1 MYTLDINFLSD
12 RMQVPRQRKPQ
23 SNGVVRLPLRF
34 TEVDPTF
41 DKQKVAADT
50 LGAAFKSSVRDS
62 DFLSSITIQGNTL
75 LDKTG
80 NEPSIS
86 EFRENIAKI
95 GDEVL
100 SSSGLTQ
107 KLIEIAINPDIPHVY
122 SEVAKESLDKVFVK
136 AKASNNDNLFAVL
149 LNGYQD
155 SSHQHQIQTAF
166 DLIDK
171 LNLRSLSINQ
181 ALDDFHVKM
190 QAYGESGKAFSVY
203 GSSLIRLALD
213 RNIEMERLLL
223 AGRKLE
229 DSLVA
234 DPTLANQ
241 ARKTYGKIIQKA
253 ADESTVDPTK
263 QNSDVTNYAAK
274 FQKILV
280 DLVTYPESSTEYKQA
295 VTSFRDNIEKFSEE
309 QTLSSMKQE
318 ALQEKIATLK
328 SSHYISNEDASRLE
342 ERFRANLNTEYEV
355 YKHRDENFTNALL
368 HVREVLAKIEYV
380 SSVNSA
386 IPSSGLSVKILDSLL
401 LNINLESLG
410 EKDELVN
417 PLQETLT
424 GKRFTDNSERLRR
437 EFRNF
442 YETSINAE
450 IRQSLSGITPI
461 SNEAS
466 LDITNPAVLSSL
478 KEAISL
484 PIYRNNSAA
493 LALLTNLNNPNAN
506 VDNTLYKLYDFLL
519 IEKQKNISSL
529 LPEINLNTSGDT
541 YNLNEKTITD
551 LEVLRDLHKFKENL
565 NQSGAEINEDV
576 LSERYGQMLS
586 KNLSDSLMMVC
597 RTEDEAS
604 LNPVITRCEDVV
616 NHYQAKTDAS
626 YQSGTEF
633 FVNFIQKFLQNI
645 QDVLNIGKGA

>member
-1 MYTLDINFLSD
+1 MSQALTLNPAIVKAVN
-12 RMQVPRQRKPQ
+12 
-23 SNGVVRLPLRF
+23 
-34 TEVDPTF
+34 PTF
-41 DKQKVAADT
+41 DKQQTAIDT
-50 LGAAFKSSVRDS
+50 VKTAFKSSARDS
-62 DFLSSITIQGNTL
+62 DFLSCITIQGNTL

-95 GDEVL
+95 GDEFL

-107 KLIEIAINPDIPHVY
+107 KLIEIAINSDIANGY
-122 SEVAKESLDKVFVK
+122 SEVAKESLNKVFAK
-136 AKASNNDNLFAVL
+136 AKASVNDNLLAVL

-155 SSHQHQIQTAF
+155 SCDQHQIKTAF

-181 ALDDFHVKM
+181 ALDDFHIKM
-190 QAYGESGKAFSVY
+190 KAYGESGKAFSVY

-213 RNIEMERLLL
+213 RNIEIERRLL
-223 AGRKLE
+223 AGGKL
-229 DSLVA
+229 DDYLVA
-234 DPTLANQ
+234 DPELASQ

-253 ADESTVDPTK
+253 ADESTVDLTK
-263 QNSDVTNYAAK
+263 QNSGVTNYAAT

-309 QTLSSMKQE
+309 QTLSAMKQE
-318 ALQEKIATLK
+318 ALQKKIAILE
-328 SSHYISNEDASRLE
+328 SSGCMNNEAASHLGE
-342 ERFRANLNTEYEV
+342 KFRENLNTEYDA
-355 YKHRDENFTNALL
+355 YKHRDENFTDALL
-368 HVREVLAKIEYV
+368 HVREILAKIEDV

-386 IPSSGLSVKILDSLL
+386 VPSSGLSVKILDSLL
-401 LNINLESLG
+401 LNIKLETLG

-424 GKRFTDNSERLRR
+424 GRRFTDNSERLRG
-437 EFRNF
+437 EFRDF
-442 YETSINAE
+442 YETSINTE
-450 IRQSLSGITPI
+450 ISQSLSGITPI

-466 LDITNPAVLSSL
+466 LDITNLITLDSL

-484 PIYRNNSAA
+484 PIYKNNSAA

-597 RTEDEAS
+597 RTEAEAS

-633 FVNFIQKFLQNI
+633 FVNFIQKFLKNI

>member
-1 MYTLDINFLSD
+1 MSLTPTLN
-12 RMQVPRQRKPQ
+12 PRSIQ
-23 SNGVVRLPLRF
+23 
-34 TEVDPTF
+34 TVDSRF
-41 DKQKVAADT
+41 DKQKVTTDT
-50 LGAAFKSSVRDS
+50 VEVAFKSSVRDS
-62 DFLSSITIQGNTL
+62 DFLNLINIQGNRL

-86 EFRENIAKI
+86 EFCDNIAKI
-95 GDEVL
+95 GDEFL
-100 SSSGLTQ
+100 SNSGLTQ
-107 KLIEIAINPDIPHVY
+107 KLIEIAINPDIPKGY
-122 SEVAKESLDKVFVK
+122 SEEAKESLNKAFAKVK
-136 AKASNNDNLFAVL
+136 TSNKDNLLSVL

-155 SSHQHQIQTAF
+155 SSDQHQIKTAF

-171 LNLRSLSINQ
+171 LNLRSLSINE
-181 ALDDFHVKM
+181 ALNDFHTKM
-190 QAYGESGKAFSVY
+190 EQYGASGEAFSVY

-213 RNIEMERLLL
+213 RNIEMESLLL

-253 ADESTVDPTK
+253 ADESTVDLTK
-263 QNSDVTNYAAK
+263 QNTGVTNYAAT

-318 ALQEKIATLK
+318 ALKEKIANLN
-328 SSHYISNEDASRLE
+328 SSRYISNEDASRLE
-342 ERFRANLNTEYEV
+342 ERFCANLNTEHEAH
-355 YKHRDENFTNALL
+355 KHRDENFTNALL

-401 LNINLESLG
+401 LNIKLETSG

-424 GKRFTDNSERLRR
+424 GDRFTNNSERLRR
-437 EFRNF
+437 EFRDF
-442 YETSINAE
+442 YATSINRE
-450 IRQSLSGITPI
+450 ISQSLSGITSI

-466 LDITNPAVLSSL
+466 LDISNPTVLSSL

-484 PIYRNNSAA
+484 PIYANNSAA
-493 LALLTNLNNPNAN
+493 LALLTNLNNPNAD

-519 IEKQKNISSL
+519 IEKQNNIISL

-541 YNLNEKTITD
+541 YNLHEKTITD

-586 KNLSDSLMMVC
+586 ENLSESLMMVC
-597 RTEDEAS
+597 RTEDEAN
-604 LNPVITRCEDVV
+604 LNPVITRCENVV

-633 FVNFIQKFLQNI
+633 FVNFIQKFLKNI
-645 QDVLNIGKGA
+645 QDVLNLGKGA

>member
-1 MYTLDINFLSD
+1 MSRTLILN
-12 RMQVPRQRKPQ
+12 QQ
-23 SNGVVRLPLRF
+23 
-34 TEVDPTF
+34 TIHAVDSTY
-41 DKQKVAADT
+41 DKQRVATDT
-50 LGAAFKSSVRDS
+50 VGAAFKSSVRDS
-62 DFLSSITIQGNTL
+62 DFLSCITIQGSTL

-95 GDEVL
+95 GDEFL

-171 LNLRSLSINQ
+171 LNLRSLSIKE
-181 ALDDFHVKM
+181 ALGDFHTKM
-190 QAYGESGKAFSVY
+190 KAYGESGEAFSAY

-213 RNIEMERLLL
+213 RNIETEGYLL
-223 AGRKLE
+223 AGRKL
-229 DSLVA
+229 DDFLVT
-234 DPTLANQ
+234 DLELASQ

-253 ADESTVDPTK
+253 ADESPVDPTK
-263 QNSDVTNYAAK
+263 QNSGVTNYAAD

-280 DLVTYPESSTEYKQA
+280 DLVTYPESSVEYKQA

-318 ALQEKIATLK
+318 ALQEKTASLK
-328 SSHYISNEDASRLE
+328 SSRYISNEDASRLE
-342 ERFRANLNTEYEV
+342 EKFRANLNTEYEK

-368 HVREVLAKIEYV
+368 HVREILAKIEYV
-380 SSVNSA
+380 SAVNST

-401 LNINLESLG
+401 LNINLETSR

-424 GKRFTDNSERLRR
+424 GRRFTDNSERLRG
-437 EFRNF
+437 EFRHF

-450 IRQSLSGITPI
+450 ISQSLLIPPI
-461 SNEAS
+461 SNRAS
-466 LDITNPAVLSSL
+466 LDITNPTILNSL
-478 KEAISL
+478 KESISL
-484 PIYRNNSAA
+484 PIYKNNSAA
-493 LALLTNLNNPNAN
+493 SNLRTSLNNPNADIN
-506 VDNTLYKLYDFLL
+506 DTLYQLYDFLL

-541 YNLNEKTITD
+541 YKLNEKSIKD
-551 LEVLRDLHKFKENL
+551 LEALRDLHKFKANL
-565 NQSGAEINEDV
+565 NQSGAEINEDA
-576 LSERYGQMLS
+576 LSKRYGQMLS
-586 KNLSDSLMMVC
+586 KNLSESLMMVC
-597 RTEDEAS
+597 RTEDEAN

-616 NHYQAKTDAS
+616 DHYQAKTDAS

-633 FVNFIQKFLQNI
+633 FVDFIQKFLKNI